1 MGKRKKLSMRNGRA
15 GESMAGKGARML
27 GRRRHEKAQTT
38 GTAGSSGKM
47 NPSDPLSRSG
57 GREGFR

>member
-1 MGKRKKLSMRNGRA
+1 
-15 GESMAGKGARML
+15 ML

-47 NPSDPLSRSG
+47 NPRDPLSRSG
-57 GREGFR
+57 GDSGDSGLGWAHTGALKMDGVGCG

>member
-1 MGKRKKLSMRNGRA
+1 
-15 GESMAGKGARML
+15 ML

-47 NPSDPLSRSG
+47 NPSDPLSRSEGEG
-57 GREGFR
+57 GIQVIQV